1 MIQQTETYYC
11 DRCGK
16 EMDKPC
22 YTKVD
27 VKIKRFRRKRLV
39 TRWNADYRLF
49 EPCDLC
55 KACAASFDEWWKG
68 GEA

>member
-27 VKIKRFRRKRLV
+27 VKIKRFRRKR
-39 TRWNADYRLF
+39 
-49 EPCDLC
+49 
-55 KACAASFDEWWKG
+55 FDEWWKG